1 MGGSALCWREG
12 ASSQVI
18 YSVVAGVSNSDAR
31 RAIEGLPRTDYEVV
45 VKPLRYRIGPH
56 LAARCEFEERRIVL
70 QVPMPFR
77 PFKEPVVFAAR
88 RKRGAG
94 MRFAWASETVPFRS
108 RRDVIRF
115 LYLHEWMHWYLHGGL
130 GKKSAA
136 ETACD
141 RFALRNFR
149 RRSFSPPDGAAPL
162 RGPAGR
168 LKPG

>member
-1 MGGSALCWREG
+1 
-12 ASSQVI
+12 VI
-18 YSVVAGVSNSDAR
+18 HSEVSGVSDADAR

-45 VKPLRYRIGPH
+45 VKPLRYRTSPH

-77 PFKEPVVFAAR
+77 PFKEPVIFAAR
-88 RKRGAG
+88 RKRGVG

-108 RRDVIRF
+108 RRDVLRF
-115 LYLHEWMHWYLHGGL
+115 LYLHEWMHWYLHEVL

-149 RRSFSPPDGAAPL
+149 RRSVSSDDADAAL
-162 RGPAGR
+162 KRQSRR
-168 LKPG
+168 LKTG